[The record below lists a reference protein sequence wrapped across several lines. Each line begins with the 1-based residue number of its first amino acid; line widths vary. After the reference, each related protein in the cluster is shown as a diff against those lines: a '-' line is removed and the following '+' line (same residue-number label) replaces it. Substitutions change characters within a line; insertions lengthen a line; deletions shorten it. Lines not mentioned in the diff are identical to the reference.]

1 MCPLVPELSRVGSR
15 DRRERRLHLV
25 VSHFVESDAFW
36 GCLDQGNCPGLRGRI
51 EGPGVA
57 RAGERSL
64 RIQVVGGDGVFYSA
78 PLPPPLPTRQAELL
92 LSLSRVSDILQ
103 ALRSIGPVTYGR
115 ATGTITWDERHMSK
129 LPVQL

>member
-1 MCPLVPELSRVGSR
+1 MTT
-15 DRRERRLHLV
+15 DRPTKREKKKMPPSQPAPDRPTDRPTDLLT
-25 VSHFVESDAFW
+25 DR
-36 GCLDQGNCPGLRGRI
+36 QI

-115 ATGTITWDERHMSK
+115 ATGTITWDERHTSK
-129 LPVQL
+129 LPVR